1 MCIYRDLYTYS
12 QDYWQGNAENY
23 LWLAELLLSAK
34 GSSHMLRWGCKLSW
48 KWVSFAVSFP
58 FSFVLYLT
66 ESACCF
72 TLQTSTNEVVKL
84 WWPSIYMT
92 SFGQS
97 CVSVLGEG
105 RFSALNYKQTEVK
118 QCIAR
123 QKDCSVRLITISP
136 DKRLEGKSSI
146 LEWEGGKK
154 EIEKEKKASSKGR
167 RSSARH
173 RALLS
178 AWEKPLLTEESKTR
192 KSAVVWSRYPHL
204 LC

>member
-1 MCIYRDLYTYS
+1 MTSLTKIKHPWVFTRPAVILLSSETGEIHIFNWVVYSHWSVIHTVYIHTYIMCIYRDLYTYS

-92 SFGQS
+92 SFGQG

-105 RFSALNYKQTEVK
+105 RFSALNY
-118 QCIAR
+118 
-123 QKDCSVRLITISP
+123 RL
-136 DKRLEGKSSI
+136 KSSNA
-146 LEWEGGKK
+146 LP
-154 EIEKEKKASSKGR
+154 GR
-167 RSSARH
+167 RIAQWGWLRFH
-173 RALLS
+173 
-178 AWEKPLLTEESKTR
+178 LTR
-192 KSAVVWSRYPHL
+192 D
-204 LC
+204 